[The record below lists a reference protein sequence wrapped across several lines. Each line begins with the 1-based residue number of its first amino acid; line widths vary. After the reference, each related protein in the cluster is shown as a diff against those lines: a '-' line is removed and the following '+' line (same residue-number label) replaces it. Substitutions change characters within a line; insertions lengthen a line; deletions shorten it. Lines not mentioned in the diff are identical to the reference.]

1 MSEER
6 VKPRGLFVE
15 EAIQFA
21 LESRWADALAVN
33 QALVERH
40 GEDEETLNRIGKALT
55 ELGQREDALAAY
67 SGSLRINPLNLI
79 AQKNVRKLTVMLES
93 KNTVAG
99 SAAPFDVELF
109 TEEPGKSAITVL
121 SAPSKSATVSIAP
134 GDVVELYREGS
145 TLRAQT
151 SRGVS
156 LGEVDTKIA
165 RRLVPLMETGNRYSA
180 AVARLEDERVEIIL
194 RETYQAA
201 ENARKSSFPLAKG
214 GRREEGLASYSASLQ
229 INPLNL
235 IAQKNVR
242 KLTAMLESKSTAAGS
257 AAAID
262 VELFTEEPG
271 KSAITVL
278 SAPSK
283 SATVDIAPGDVVE
296 LYREGSTLRAQT
308 SRGVSLGEVDTK
320 IARRLVPLMETGNRY
335 SAAVARLE
343 DERVEIILR
352 ETYQAAE
359 NARKSSF
366 PLAKGGRREEFRPY
380 AKDSLL
386 SSREIDSTPLDD
398 DGEEIV
404 GRSAVDDAED
414 DLGELGMST
423 FQSDAEE
430 TPPGADTED
439 DDDSRP
445 EDEY

>member
-1 MSEER
+1 LNPEWCLVSEER
-6 VKPRGLFVE
+6 VKPRSLFVD
-15 EAIQFA
+15 EAIALA
-21 LESRWADALAVN
+21 LESRWPEALSVN

-40 GEDEETLNRIGKALT
+40 GADEDTLNRIGKALM
-55 ELGQREDALAAY
+55 ELGQREEA
-67 SGSLRINPLNLI
+67 
-79 AQKNVRKLTVMLES
+79 
-93 KNTVAG
+93 
-99 SAAPFDVELF
+99 
-109 TEEPGKSAITVL
+109 
-121 SAPSKSATVSIAP
+121 
-134 GDVVELYREGS
+134 
-145 TLRAQT
+145 
-151 SRGVS
+151 
-156 LGEVDTKIA
+156 
-165 RRLVPLMETGNRYSA
+165 
-180 AVARLEDERVEIIL
+180 
-194 RETYQAA
+194 
-201 ENARKSSFPLAKG
+201 
-214 GRREEGLASYSASLQ
+214 LASYSTSLQ
-229 INPLNL
+229 MNPLNL

-283 SATVDIAPGDVVE
+283 NATVSIAPGDVVE

-386 SSREIDSTPLDD
+386 ASREIDSSQLDE
-398 DGEEIV
+398 DGEEII
-404 GRSAVDDAED
+404 GRPVADETED
-414 DLGELGMST
+414 DLADLGMST
-423 FQSDAEE
+423 FESDAEDA
-430 TPPGADTED
+430 PPVRDNDD

-445 EDEY
+445 EDDY

>member
-1 MSEER
+1 VSEER

-15 EAIQFA
+15 EAIQLA

-33 QALVERH
+33 QALIERH
-40 GEDEETLNRIGKALT
+40 GEDEDTLNRIGKALT
-55 ELGQREDALAAY
+55 ELGQREEALASY
-67 SGSLRINPLNLI
+67 SSSLRINPLNLI

-93 KNTVAG
+93 KGTVAG
-99 SAAPFDVELF
+99 SAAPFDVDLF

-214 GRREEGLASYSASLQ
+214 GRREE
-229 INPLNL
+229 
-235 IAQKNVR
+235 
-242 KLTAMLESKSTAAGS
+242 
-257 AAAID
+257 
-262 VELFTEEPG
+262 
-271 KSAITVL
+271 
-278 SAPSK
+278 
-283 SATVDIAPGDVVE
+283 
-296 LYREGSTLRAQT
+296 
-308 SRGVSLGEVDTK
+308 
-320 IARRLVPLMETGNRY
+320 
-335 SAAVARLE
+335 
-343 DERVEIILR
+343 
-352 ETYQAAE
+352 
-359 NARKSSF
+359 
-366 PLAKGGRREEFRPY
+366 FRPY

-386 SSREIDSTPLDD
+386 SAREIDAVPLDD
-398 DGEEIV
+398 DDSDDGF
-404 GRSAVDDAED
+404 GRPEPANADD

-423 FQSDAEE
+423 FQSEAEE
-430 TPPGADTED
+430 AAPAADTEED
-439 DDDSRP
+439 DDDDDARP
-445 EDEY
+445 EDSY

>member
-1 MSEER
+1 LSEER

-33 QALVERH
+33 QALIERH
-40 GEDEETLNRIGKALT
+40 GEDEEALNRVGKALT
-55 ELGQREDALAAY
+55 ELGQREEALAAY

-79 AQKNVRKLTVMLES
+79 AQKNVRKLTSMLEN
-93 KNTVAG
+93 KNMVAG
-99 SAAPFDVELF
+99 SAAPFDVDLF

-214 GRREEGLASYSASLQ
+214 GRREE
-229 INPLNL
+229 
-235 IAQKNVR
+235 
-242 KLTAMLESKSTAAGS
+242 
-257 AAAID
+257 
-262 VELFTEEPG
+262 
-271 KSAITVL
+271 
-278 SAPSK
+278 
-283 SATVDIAPGDVVE
+283 
-296 LYREGSTLRAQT
+296 
-308 SRGVSLGEVDTK
+308 
-320 IARRLVPLMETGNRY
+320 
-335 SAAVARLE
+335 
-343 DERVEIILR
+343 
-352 ETYQAAE
+352 
-359 NARKSSF
+359 
-366 PLAKGGRREEFRPY
+366 FRPY

-386 SSREIDSTPLDD
+386 SSREIDVTPLDD
-398 DGEEIV
+398 DETDDGF
-404 GRSAVDDAED
+404 GRPEPARADD

-423 FQSDAEE
+423 FESEGEDAKPAAAE
-430 TPPGADTED
+430 ED
-439 DDDSRP
+439 DDDDARP
-445 EDEY
+445 EDSY

>member
-1 MSEER
+1 MAGAVSRDRKGNGRASLSSYHSEPDCLSRPWVGSECTRSGHRPLNPEWCLVSEER
-6 VKPRGLFVE
+6 VKPRSLFVD
-15 EAIQFA
+15 EAISLA
-21 LESRWADALAVN
+21 LESRWAEALAVN

-40 GEDEETLNRIGKALT
+40 GADEDTLNRIGKALT
-55 ELGQREDALAAY
+55 ELG
-67 SGSLRINPLNLI
+67 
-79 AQKNVRKLTVMLES
+79 
-93 KNTVAG
+93 
-99 SAAPFDVELF
+99 
-109 TEEPGKSAITVL
+109 
-121 SAPSKSATVSIAP
+121 
-134 GDVVELYREGS
+134 
-145 TLRAQT
+145 
-151 SRGVS
+151 
-156 LGEVDTKIA
+156 
-165 RRLVPLMETGNRYSA
+165 
-180 AVARLEDERVEIIL
+180 
-194 RETYQAA
+194 
-201 ENARKSSFPLAKG
+201 
-214 GRREEGLASYSASLQ
+214 RREEALASYSGSLQ

-283 SATVDIAPGDVVE
+283 SATVAIAPGDVVE

-380 AKDSLL
+380 AKESLL
-386 SSREIDSTPLDD
+386 ASREIDSTPLDD
-398 DGEEIV
+398 DGEELL
-404 GRSAVDDAED
+404 GRPADDAED

-430 TPPGADTED
+430 TPPGLETD
-439 DDDSRP
+439 DDDDARP

>member
-6 VKPRGLFVE
+6 VKPRSLFVD
-15 EAIQFA
+15 EAVALA
-21 LESRWADALAVN
+21 LESRWPEALAVN

-40 GEDEETLNRIGKALT
+40 GADEDTLNRIGKALM
-55 ELGQREDALAAY
+55 ELGQREEA
-67 SGSLRINPLNLI
+67 
-79 AQKNVRKLTVMLES
+79 
-93 KNTVAG
+93 
-99 SAAPFDVELF
+99 
-109 TEEPGKSAITVL
+109 
-121 SAPSKSATVSIAP
+121 
-134 GDVVELYREGS
+134 
-145 TLRAQT
+145 
-151 SRGVS
+151 
-156 LGEVDTKIA
+156 
-165 RRLVPLMETGNRYSA
+165 
-180 AVARLEDERVEIIL
+180 
-194 RETYQAA
+194 
-201 ENARKSSFPLAKG
+201 
-214 GRREEGLASYSASLQ
+214 LASYSSSLQ
-229 INPLNL
+229 MNPLNL

-242 KLTAMLESKSTAAGS
+242 KLTAMLESKSTSSGS

-283 SATVDIAPGDVVE
+283 NATVSIAPGDVVE

-386 SSREIDSTPLDD
+386 ASREI
-398 DGEEIV
+398 
-404 GRSAVDDAED
+404 
-414 DLGELGMST
+414 ELEPARRRRRG
-423 FQSDAEE
+423 DRR
-430 TPPGADTED
+430 PPG
-439 DDDSRP
+439 RG
-445 EDEY
+445 

>member
-1 MSEER
+1 VSEER
-6 VKPRGLFVE
+6 VKPRSLFVD
-15 EAIQFA
+15 EAIALA

-40 GEDEETLNRIGKALT
+40 GTDEDTLNRIGKALT
-55 ELGQREDALAAY
+55 ELGQREEALASY
-67 SGSLRINPLNLI
+67 SSSLQINPLNLI
-79 AQKNVRKLTVMLES
+79 AQKNVRKLTAMLES
-93 KNTVAG
+93 KSTASG
-99 SAAPFDVELF
+99 SAAAIDVELF

-194 RETYQAA
+194 RETYQA
-201 ENARKSSFPLAKG
+201 S
-214 GRREEGLASYSASLQ
+214 
-229 INPLNL
+229 
-235 IAQKNVR
+235 
-242 KLTAMLESKSTAAGS
+242 
-257 AAAID
+257 
-262 VELFTEEPG
+262 
-271 KSAITVL
+271 
-278 SAPSK
+278 
-283 SATVDIAPGDVVE
+283 
-296 LYREGSTLRAQT
+296 
-308 SRGVSLGEVDTK
+308 
-320 IARRLVPLMETGNRY
+320 
-335 SAAVARLE
+335 
-343 DERVEIILR
+343 
-352 ETYQAAE
+352 E

-386 SSREIDSTPLDD
+386 SAREIDSSPLDD
-398 DGEEIV
+398 DGDEIV
-404 GRSAVDDAED
+404 GRPAVDDSED

-430 TPPGADTED
+430 TPPGADSED

>member
-1 MSEER
+1 MAAARFTAVVVLPTPPFWLATEMIRVMTGAVSRSRLGNGRASLSRYHSEPDCLSR
-6 VKPRGLFVE
+6 PWVGSAGKRE
-15 EAIQFA
+15 EA
-21 LESRWADALAVN
+21 
-33 QALVERH
+33 
-40 GEDEETLNRIGKALT
+40 
-55 ELGQREDALAAY
+55 
-67 SGSLRINPLNLI
+67 
-79 AQKNVRKLTVMLES
+79 
-93 KNTVAG
+93 
-99 SAAPFDVELF
+99 
-109 TEEPGKSAITVL
+109 
-121 SAPSKSATVSIAP
+121 
-134 GDVVELYREGS
+134 
-145 TLRAQT
+145 
-151 SRGVS
+151 
-156 LGEVDTKIA
+156 
-165 RRLVPLMETGNRYSA
+165 
-180 AVARLEDERVEIIL
+180 
-194 RETYQAA
+194 
-201 ENARKSSFPLAKG
+201 
-214 GRREEGLASYSASLQ
+214 LASSSSSLQ
-229 INPLNL
+229 MTPLNL

-271 KSAITVL
+271 KSAITVV

-283 SATVDIAPGDVVE
+283 NATVAIAPGDVVE

-386 SSREIDSTPLDD
+386 ASREIDSSQLDD

-404 GRSAVDDAED
+404 GRPVADESED

-423 FQSDAEE
+423 FESDAEDA
-430 TPPGADTED
+430 PPARDNED
-439 DDDSRP
+439 GEDSRP
-445 EDEY
+445 

>member
-1 MSEER
+1 VSEER

-15 EAIQFA
+15 EAIQSA

-40 GEDEETLNRIGKALT
+40 GEDEDTLNRIGKALT
-55 ELGQREDALAAY
+55 ELGQREEALAAY
-67 SGSLRINPLNLI
+67 QNSLRINPLNLI
-79 AQKNVRKLTVMLES
+79 AQKNVRKLTAMLES
-93 KNTVAG
+93 KGTVAG
-99 SAAPFDVELF
+99 SAARFDVELF

-121 SAPSKSATVSIAP
+121 SAPSKSATVAIAP

-194 RETYQAA
+194 RETHQA
-201 ENARKSSFPLAKG
+201 P
-214 GRREEGLASYSASLQ
+214 
-229 INPLNL
+229 
-235 IAQKNVR
+235 
-242 KLTAMLESKSTAAGS
+242 
-257 AAAID
+257 
-262 VELFTEEPG
+262 
-271 KSAITVL
+271 
-278 SAPSK
+278 
-283 SATVDIAPGDVVE
+283 
-296 LYREGSTLRAQT
+296 
-308 SRGVSLGEVDTK
+308 
-320 IARRLVPLMETGNRY
+320 
-335 SAAVARLE
+335 
-343 DERVEIILR
+343 
-352 ETYQAAE
+352 E

-386 SSREIDSTPLDD
+386 SARGIDATPLDED
-398 DGEEIV
+398 DDETV
-404 GRSAVDDAED
+404 GGGRPSGSDDSED

-430 TPPGADTED
+430 APPGADVEED
-439 DDDSRP
+439 DDARP

>member
-1 MSEER
+1 LVSEER
-6 VKPRGLFVE
+6 VKPRSLFVD
-15 EAIQFA
+15 EAIALA
-21 LESRWADALAVN
+21 LESRWPEALAVN
-33 QALVERH
+33 QSLVERH
-40 GEDEETLNRIGKALT
+40 GADEDTLNRIGKALT
-55 ELGQREDALAAY
+55 ELGQREEA
-67 SGSLRINPLNLI
+67 
-79 AQKNVRKLTVMLES
+79 
-93 KNTVAG
+93 
-99 SAAPFDVELF
+99 
-109 TEEPGKSAITVL
+109 
-121 SAPSKSATVSIAP
+121 
-134 GDVVELYREGS
+134 
-145 TLRAQT
+145 
-151 SRGVS
+151 
-156 LGEVDTKIA
+156 
-165 RRLVPLMETGNRYSA
+165 
-180 AVARLEDERVEIIL
+180 
-194 RETYQAA
+194 
-201 ENARKSSFPLAKG
+201 
-214 GRREEGLASYSASLQ
+214 LASYSASLQ
-229 INPLNL
+229 LNPLNL

-242 KLTAMLESKSTAAGS
+242 KLTAMLESKSTASGS

-283 SATVDIAPGDVVE
+283 SATVSIASGDVVE

-386 SSREIDSTPLDD
+386 SSREIDSSPLDD
-398 DGEEIV
+398 DGDGDEII
-404 GRSAVDDAED
+404 GRPKADESED